1 MNRTIISRM
10 LLRPEGLLTLTA
22 AILQVKHW
30 SLESHGLRLR
40 GNNSNFVTTI
50 VFENWYSPF
59 ALAALLFAG
68 GYWAAR
74 RFPQWGMMIY
84 VCGVSLLLT
93 PLLVYRLVVVYNIV
107 YFTGNPSFFLAGLP
121 FYTSLWNT
129 LLTLALIAFVLGQV
143 IYIAKWVA
151 GFFEESK
158 ANA

>member
-1 MNRTIISRM
+1 MNRTNISRM

-59 ALAALLFAG
+59 AVVALLFAA
-68 GYWAAR
+68 GYWLAR
-74 RFPQWGMMIY
+74 RFPQWGIAPY
-84 VCGVSLLLT
+84 VCGVSLFLT
-93 PLLVYRLVVVYNIV
+93 PLLVYRLIVVYNIV
-107 YFTGNPSFFLAGLP
+107 YFTGTPSFYLAGLP
-121 FYTSLWNT
+121 FYTSFLNT
-129 LLTLALIAFVLGQV
+129 LLMLALIAFVVGQL
-143 IYIAKWVA
+143 IYIAKWAA
-151 GFFEESK
+151 GYLEEFK